1 MTSST
6 IATKDFE
13 PTNNPSEVLKPT
25 ENLGQR
31 MHTIYF
37 PRNVFLT
44 DKDFLSPL
52 QSRLQLTRIWLVR
65 L

>member
-25 ENLGQR
+25 ENFGQR
-31 MHTIYF
+31 MYTIYF
-37 PRNVFLT
+37 PHNVFLT
-44 DKDFLSPL
+44 PL